1 MGIKIRFPINKF
13 ALSLALK
20 QRPGATR
27 KWPICVQYGSDKVE
41 PRCTTP
47 LTKTKPSL
55 QPSNAGTRWNVSQGC
70 LMSCHKMIWFVG
82 ETFNCQHKH
91 LALSTTTRSLN
102 EARGLVNS

>member
-27 KWPICVQYGSDKVE
+27 KWPIRVQYGSDKVE

-55 QPSNAGTRWNVSQGC
+55 QPSNAGT
-70 LMSCHKMIWFVG
+70 
-82 ETFNCQHKH
+82 
-91 LALSTTTRSLN
+91 
-102 EARGLVNS
+102 

>member
-27 KWPICVQYGSDKVE
+27 KWPICVQYVSDKKE

-47 LTKTKPSL
+47 LYDEVLGKTNDILLPSK
-55 QPSNAGTRWNVSQGC
+55 SKIYGKNTS
-70 LMSCHKMIWFVG
+70 I
-82 ETFNCQHKH
+82 
-91 LALSTTTRSLN
+91 
-102 EARGLVNS
+102 